1 MAFPLD
7 DEHWIGLQSISA
19 MHKDL
24 SWSWLC
30 SAQDA
35 LLCDRTLALELETIE
50 MFDFKLFLVGT
61 KCFHWGYELSVYG

>member
-50 MFDFKLFLVGT
+50 MFDFKFTAFGRL
-61 KCFHWGYELSVYG
+61 ELE

>member
-1 MAFPLD
+1 
-7 DEHWIGLQSISA
+7 

-50 MFDFKLFLVGT
+50 MFDFKFTAFGRL
-61 KCFHWGYELSVYG
+61 ELEAGAGVV